1 MSTLKRNFTGGK
13 GQTVSVPEVKNMAP
27 RYDNNILKADISSL
41 ESKREILKQIVD
53 ITKAIENMQE
63 SLNAVLVLGVDSKDI
78 PEDALNLYSSLSGTL
93 RNLPVS
99 RIKEYFNNLELI
111 IKGQLEKILRYSGL
125 DYSNNMDIEFI
136 SLSSD
141 ESESNPFELL
151 EAFKRTAQTAVSLR
165 VLLRK
170 RGVATPGAPI
180 PVSPSVIK
188 AQIQHLET
196 QEIQQRVKAKG
207 KILEMRDDVKAML
220 ENPNYPDGMKQMLKG
235 VIDNLERDI
244 KLLEKGALLNKLS
257 FIMASEDVLSTESSN
272 IEVEEI
278 EAIEIGSVAEESAE
292 LSFADAASRWL
303 NSPWDVSWGD
313 IGTEKKS

>member
-1 MSTLKRNFTGGK
+1 
-13 GQTVSVPEVKNMAP
+13 MAP
-27 RYDNNILKADISSL
+27 GYDNNALKADISSL

-78 PEDALNLYSSLSGTL
+78 PEDALNLYTSLSGTM

-111 IKGQLEKILRYSGL
+111 IKGQLDKILRYSGL
-125 DYSNNMDIEFI
+125 DYSNDQAIEFI

-141 ESESNPFELL
+141 ESETNPFDLL
-151 EAFKRTAQTAVSLR
+151 DEFKRTAQTAVSLR

-170 RGVATPGAPI
+170 RGVATSGAPV
-180 PVSPSVIK
+180 PVSPSIIK
-188 AQIQHLET
+188 SQLRHLET
-196 QEIQQRVKAKG
+196 QETQQRAKAKG

-220 ENPNYPDGMKQMLKG
+220 ENPNYPDAMKQMLKG
-235 VIDNLERDI
+235 VVVNLERDI
-244 KLLEKGALLNKLS
+244 KLLEKGASLNKLS
-257 FIMASEDVLSTESSN
+257 FIMESEDVLSAQSAD
-272 IEVEEI
+272 IVLEEI
-278 EAIEIGSVAEESAE
+278 EAIEIGDVAGEPAE
-292 LSFADAASRWL
+292 MSFSDAASRWL

-313 IGTEKKS
+313 ITTKKS